1 MDWHRSTKTNFPL
14 GDFFCSFF
22 AWKKI
27 ATVFLMT
34 DLFRRSIHFFTQTAF
49 PNCFERISDS
59 EKKISAMCR
68 QRLQLFSVMRARIFV
83 GYLSRAGRPVGR
95 LWQQQ
100 RGLPPGG
107 RRSNTRQ
114 ARSRCSC
121 PGMPKVGWTSAEN
134 RGKKRTRLAGR
145 WTDRGSKLEQ
155 VEKQDIETWNS
166 CSTFIFGCCCCR
178 RCCCCCYCF
187 SHYYCWG
194 GSWRHSKKNCSS
206 GIQLLIYF
214 R

>member
-1 MDWHRSTKTNFPL
+1 MTRSNHSVVLRSILLSVNSGLCGLAVLRQNFPL
-14 GDFFCSFF
+14 GDFFLFLFRQKKKLPPTFQWPIFF
-22 AWKKI
+22 AEAFI
-27 ATVFLMT
+27 
-34 DLFRRSIHFFTQTAF
+34 FFTQTAF

-59 EKKISAMCR
+59 EKKSRPCVGSGCSF
-68 QRLQLFSVMRARIFV
+68 FSVMRARIFV

-178 RCCCCCYCF
+178 RYCF

-194 GSWRHSKKNCSS
+194 GS
-206 GIQLLIYF
+206 
-214 R
+214 